1 MRPLKIDPKAKLKWI
16 LVTAIVLIVGLF
28 VTVYVILSSYDY
40 NDLKPLIAKA
50 VWNATGREL
59 TINGDIKLK
68 LGLIPTLVLTD
79 IKFQNAPW
87 GTRKDLFKIRHFEV
101 QVALLPLLKRNIEVK
116 RLILVEPEIVIET
129 DKYGK
134 SNLTFEAP
142 KKTIPPPEEETTSA
156 KDISLLTAFTFN
168 KIQIKNGYF
177 VYRDGQSG
185 KIYKVK
191 LKLLTASAAGIDGPV
206 KISMDGDYHH
216 QPFSVAGT
224 IGPPAT
230 LLNSDKAWSFNLIAK
245 AFNATVTLDGSVKD
259 IKTLRGIDLGFS
271 IKVRD
276 LTKLSQLAG
285 KTLPLNEPLEMAFRA
300 TDIGLKAYRLSDFR
314 ATLGSSDLNG
324 SIDINLVKKTP
335 LITAMLLSKKIDL
348 RPYLPEHKKTGNEEV
363 THYKPV
369 KKSKKIFP
377 DEPLLLDALNQADGT
392 VKIQADRFLLP
403 GLALN
408 HLTAE
413 ITLKGGSLTIRPIKA
428 AIGGGK
434 LNGRL
439 TIKPRGKVVAVTIQ
453 LKVEDFNLGNM
464 LKGLNITDA
473 LEGNL
478 NANINLKG
486 QGRSVATLMAGLDGS
501 ASIQISQGRINNK
514 HINLLG
520 ADIGASL
527 LRMLFPKKEKVD
539 YTEIN
544 CLVSRFDIKKG
555 LAVSTAM
562 VFDTSFMSVVGEGEI
577 DLKTEEIDFSL
588 HLVPK
593 EGIGFSGI
601 GKLSLSLGELAEPFK
616 LGGTLAEPSLTLD
629 PTETATTLGK
639 AIGGILLFG
648 PFGIAAALIGGSS
661 GDDNPC
667 LSAIE
672 AINKEVTATKNE
684 KTAKKKSSVQKSTDS
699 ISESIKRVGNKIKK
713 LFGK

>member
-1 MRPLKIDPKAKLKWI
+1 MKIKSKAKLKWI
-16 LVTAIVLIVGLF
+16 LATGVVLIVGLI

-40 NDLKPLIAKA
+40 NDLKPPIAKA

-68 LGLIPTLVLTD
+68 LGLIPALVLTD
-79 IKFQNAPW
+79 INFQNAPW

-101 QVALLPLLKRNIEVK
+101 QVALLPLLKRSIEVK
-116 RLILVEPEIVIET
+116 RLILIEPEILIET

-134 SNLTFEAP
+134 SNLVFEAP
-142 KKTIPPPEEETTSA
+142 KKPIPPPEEETTSA

-168 KIQIKNGYF
+168 QIEIKNGYF

-185 KIYKVK
+185 KTYKVK

-206 KISMDGDYHH
+206 QISIDGDYHNR
-216 QPFSVAGT
+216 PFNVAGT

-259 IKTLRGIDLGFS
+259 IKTPRGIDLGFS

-285 KTLPLNEPLEMAFRA
+285 KTLPLNEPFEMAFRA
-300 TDIGLKAYRLSDFR
+300 TDIGLKAYRLSDFK
-314 ATLGSSDLNG
+314 ATLGRSDLNG
-324 SIDINLVKKTP
+324 SIDINLAKKTP
-335 LITAMLLSKKIDL
+335 LLTAMLLSKKIDL
-348 RPYLPEHKKTGNEEV
+348 RPYLPEHKKTGDEEV
-363 THYKPV
+363 KHYKPA

-377 DEPLLLDALNQADGT
+377 DEPLLLDALNQAEGT

-428 AIGGGK
+428 AIGSGK

-439 TIKPRGKVVAVTIQ
+439 TIKPKGKVVAVTAQ
-453 LKVEDFNLGNM
+453 LKVEDCNLGNM

-514 HINLLG
+514 YINLLG
-520 ADIGASL
+520 ADISASV
-527 LRMLFPKKEKVD
+527 LRMLYPKKEKVD

-562 VFDTSFMSVVGEGEI
+562 VFDTSFMSVIGEGEI

-588 HLVPK
+588 HPVPK

-648 PFGIAAALIGGSS
+648 PFGIAAALISSSS

-684 KTAKKKSSVQKSTDS
+684 KTAKKKQSVQKFKDS
-699 ISESIKRVGNKIKK
+699 ISESFKSVGNKIKK